1 MKITLDWLKEKN
13 ACGEARRE
21 FAKRFPEGA
30 EYQDVLD
37 ALAAENN
44 FEWAY
49 WLMHAAGPVD
59 TVLEVEELTAEASLF
74 FAGKVIV
81 KGAIEVAKWI
91 LAGGGIE
98 AGGGIKAGEG
108 IEAGGGIEAGN
119 DFGIYAGLRL
129 RISLKAEYAVVKAK
143 EMPNNLLLGTFEK
156 REKEVEAGA

>member
-108 IEAGGGIEAGN
+108 IEAGN

>member
-108 IEAGGGIEAGN
+108 IEAGN
-119 DFGIYAGLRL
+119 DLGIYAGLRL